1 MALEPWLTRDP
12 QSTYEMG
19 EECFAF
25 HSSSA
30 WSPRHCSRA
39 NSGKRPSF
47 FWRNKV
53 YPNDP
58 LRIWRRHCSTSLKPY
73 LSLAPTD
80 LE

>member
-30 WSPRHCSRA
+30 WKS
-39 NSGKRPSF
+39 
-47 FWRNKV
+47 
-53 YPNDP
+53 
-58 LRIWRRHCSTSLKPY
+58 STL
-73 LSLAPTD
+73 LTG
-80 LE
+80 